1 MAIVPVIALLLLFGL
16 LTGTSLFSLGVSTFL
31 IVIEVSRY
39 LSKQWVEAVTV
50 ERQPH
55 RSEIQVGESIAVGL
69 QIRNNSGYWIPWII
83 LEDRLP
89 RAALHSPPKALDL
102 VGKPI
107 RVQSFSAGR
116 TSLMTYTLQ
125 SRRRGYYQV
134 GPTVLETGDL
144 LGLHRSYRVVGQAHY
159 LSVLPRIVPMEGL
172 EIASR
177 RPMGEMRIEDRGM
190 EDPTRLAGIR
200 QYQAGD
206 PIQRVHWKATARTG
220 VLHTRVFQPTCLQ
233 GAMMLIDL
241 HQSSNPQ
248 RHEPMRSDLAMT
260 VAASLAHL
268 LFQMGQPFGLISNG
282 RDAADRAR
290 PPSARETV
298 SDAREATRNIDMQTQ
313 SGRLR
318 PVVLPAHRGPE
329 HFAELHRM
337 LARLERTDGLTLPQ
351 LIAETQSR
359 LPRMLSILAIVQEAD
374 DAAALS
380 LSLLRRRGYAITVLV
395 NQAEEEFLD
404 TAARLAAHHLPTLPL
419 HDENGITAVS
429 RKWYLEGSR

>member
-39 LSKQWVEAVTV
+39 LSKHWVEAITV
-50 ERQPH
+50 DRQPH

-107 RVQSFSAGR
+107 RLQSFPAGR
-116 TSLMTYTLQ
+116 ISLMTYTLQ
-125 SRRRGYYQV
+125 SKRRGYYQV

-144 LGLHRSYRVVGQAHY
+144 LGLHRSYRVVGQADY
-159 LSVLPRIVPMEGL
+159 VSVLPRIVPMEGL

-260 VAASLAHL
+260 AAASLAHL
-268 LFQMGQPFGLISNG
+268 LFRMGQPFGLISNG

-313 SGRLR
+313 SERLR

-329 HFAELHRM
+329 HFAESHRM

-351 LIAETQSR
+351 LIVETQSR
-359 LPRMLSILAIVQEAD
+359 LPRMLSILAIVQEVD

-380 LSLLRRRGYAITVLV
+380 LSLLRRRGYAVTVLV
-395 NQAEEEFLD
+395 NQAEEEYLD